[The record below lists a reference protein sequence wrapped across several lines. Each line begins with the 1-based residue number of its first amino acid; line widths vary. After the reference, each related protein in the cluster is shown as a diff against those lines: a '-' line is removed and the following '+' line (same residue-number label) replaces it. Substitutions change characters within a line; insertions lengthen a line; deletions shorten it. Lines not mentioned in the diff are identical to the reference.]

1 MNNISKQK
9 TGLTSSSL
17 FSTFRF
23 FMIWNLLLTPIS
35 MFLLEE
41 SLKYRAYRAITRTP
55 CLPQPRGTTAAPS
68 GRQQWVRASAP
79 EAPPRCTLGVV
90 VLRAAARPRPDA
102 SRLAVE
108 RGMLGAVVRPPH
120 AASVRRGWAGGEGG
134 ELASGRLRPG
144 GAGVW
149 GVRPFSSWQGG
160 MEAAWRQGGRGRG
173 RARLGD
179 GLSNR
184 AGAAA
189 RPPAPVGRGGAC
201 VQMAASGGEGT
212 CGECPSPPQPS
223 GGARQPGLAS
233 EGRPQNGTGASGR
246 ARRTRVAVGPASA
259 PLPAG
264 ASRGRRG
271 PRGSLPP
278 FQEPCV
284 CAVSWSC
291 PEVSSVSALRAVGWT
306 SGKAA
311 AWLAAVRERGEDRVR
326 QRAGVG
332 R

>member
-1 MNNISKQK
+1 M
-9 TGLTSSSL
+9 
-17 FSTFRF
+17 
-23 FMIWNLLLTPIS
+23 
-35 MFLLEE
+35 
-41 SLKYRAYRAITRTP
+41 
-55 CLPQPRGTTAAPS
+55 
-68 GRQQWVRASAP
+68 
-79 EAPPRCTLGVV
+79 
-90 VLRAAARPRPDA
+90 
-102 SRLAVE
+102 
-108 RGMLGAVVRPPH
+108 
-120 AASVRRGWAGGEGG
+120 
-134 ELASGRLRPG
+134 
-144 GAGVW
+144 
-149 GVRPFSSWQGG
+149 RPFSSWQGG

-264 ASRGRRG
+264 ASRGSAGASRVPSPLPGALCVRSVLELSRG
-271 PRGSLPP
+271 VLSQRPSSSGVNLGKG
-278 FQEPCV
+278 CGV
-284 CAVSWSC
+284 
-291 PEVSSVSALRAVGWT
+291 VSSC
-306 SGKAA
+306 
-311 AWLAAVRERGEDRVR
+311 
-326 QRAGVG
+326 
-332 R
+332 